1 MSTQIQYLG
10 HASFKIQ
17 SEYCSMV
24 IDPFFTGN
32 PYACCTAND
41 FIALDA
47 MLLTHGHFDHIKDA
61 VTIAKQTECM
71 VICNA
76 EMAAYLK
83 SQGVN
88 PETVSVMKVG
98 ETQNFPFAKVTMVAA
113 KHPNEIHA
121 EDGGKLPGGEPC
133 GYVVEVD
140 HHKVYHA
147 GDTELIEDMKKLKEH
162 GHRRGAASHRRNLHD
177 GHGRRRESRRDDQPP
192 RGDPHALQHLP
203 QHHGR
208 SSGFREESP
217 LGHRRDGASVER
229 EGDPLGAF
237 LTFPSTGRTER
248 LAFFFVPVFSFYIF
262 PLC

>member
-32 PYACCTAND
+32 PYACCTADD

-113 KHPNEIHA
+113 KHPNGIHA

-147 GDTELIEDMKKLKEH
+147 GDTELIEDMKKLKDMAIDVALLPI
-162 GHRRGAASHRRNLHD
+162 GGTYTMDMDAAAKAAAMISP
-177 GHGRRRESRRDDQPP
+177 REVIPM
-192 RGDPHALQHLP
+192 HYN
-203 QHHGR
+203 
-208 SSGFREESP
+208 
-217 LGHRRDGASVER
+217 
-229 EGDPLGAF
+229 
-237 LTFPSTGRTER
+237 TFPNIM
-248 LAFFFVPVFSFYIF
+248 ADPQVFAKKVPSGIAVTVLQSSEKET
-262 PLC
+262 L